1 MMATP
6 DRLPSTMPT
15 MVLVDRLEVC
25 SLDDGIGGKGALDMG
40 PSAVSIEVDDVP
52 MESCVGESAN
62 TDEAGYAVFIDTEEI
77 ERESGSRGFAMNDRL
92 CNDDVLVSKP
102 EVSFAT
108 LSLNVNCQT
117 INYINLHATAARRSA
132 FLLFHMN
139 VSLSFRS
146 GSGYVKEPD
155 TPTIIWAWLLVS

>member
-1 MMATP
+1 
-6 DRLPSTMPT
+6 
-15 MVLVDRLEVC
+15 
-25 SLDDGIGGKGALDMG
+25 
-40 PSAVSIEVDDVP
+40 

-77 ERESGSRGFAMNDRL
+77 ERESGSRGFVMNDRL

-102 EVSFAT
+102 KMSFAT

-146 GSGYVKEPD
+146 GSGHVKEPD
-155 TPTIIWAWLLVS
+155 PLVY